1 MKLDITIKMTP
12 GVLYDYLLYSNYT
25 RFQGILGT
33 VVGLFLIAAF
43 VIGKQS
49 PIFLIMG
56 LVIEAYLPYTLFL
69 ASRRQYLN
77 TPAFKEPL
85 NFSFDD
91 DGMTISQGDQSETQ
105 SWEAMY
111 KAVSTPK
118 SIVLY
123 TSKYNASI
131 FPKKDLEDKKAMLI
145 EMISTHMPTKKVKI
159 RG

>member
-1 MKLDITIKMTP
+1 MNLEITVKMTP
-12 GVLYDYLLYSNYT
+12 GALYDYLLYSSYT

-33 VVGLFLIAAF
+33 IVGLFLIAAF
-43 VIGKQS
+43 IAGQS
-49 PIFLIMG
+49 PLFLIMG
-56 LVIEAYLPYTLFL
+56 LVIEAYMPYTLFL

-85 NFSFDD
+85 TFIFDD
-91 DGMTISQGDQSETQ
+91 EGMTISQGDQSETQ
-105 SWEAMY
+105 EWDIMY

-118 SIVLY
+118 SIILY

-131 FPKKDLEDKKAMLI
+131 FPKKDLEDKKALLI
-145 EMISTHMPTKKVKI
+145 EAISTHMPPNKVKI